1 MALIFKSYDPVQHQ
15 QRAKRRQQKRSARR
29 STLAPISATC
39 VGSPPSQSLVA
50 GHKCSWVD
58 EKFVPSTNTDRTQ
71 DPYSDFPSPE
81 ECLEFCSRKDI
92 TVSSAYISTS
102 GNLLSYPDS
111 AIEIQDASSDSSY
124 QDDGYKDDELRQKL
138 LAAIATTP
146 LTSKLNIELEAYNV
160 NASRSPAPTTVSEEE
175 SDTGISPAEH
185 AWSSDA
191 ETTPSTA
198 SSISTLSATSPA
210 CQKETWRNQDASVD
224 SEDGTQ
230 DTCTRIANLDVPDGM
245 SNAVLSGVNLP
256 ALESQDNIAL
266 EPSSSDANNR
276 PHSQDGQ
283 ASRVL
288 ASAASTMESFMEP
301 SVTEPSVTELSS
313 TKRTPAQDAASLST
327 KRSFSESGATNDS
340 QPSSSDVCHSSK
352 RPRLTSMSS
361 EEAVSTLLDIR
372 NMISNLLAKMN
383 QDQLHSLKPD
393 VSINSM
399 SDTIEV
405 AVDRV
410 GDDSSDDSSSTRS
423 SFDDSE
429 SETELTTSPPQ
440 GLQHRSTQ
448 RRRWTPAEEKLL
460 RRLKSTQ
467 KRNGMPSDCEIASKL
482 DRTESGVKQHWDIM
496 LQKNR

>member
-1 MALIFKSYDPVQHQ
+1 MALVFKSYDPVQHQ

-58 EKFVPSTNTDRTQ
+58 EKFVPSTNTDRTK

-92 TVSSAYISTS
+92 TVSSAYTSTS
-102 GNLLSYPDS
+102 GNLPSYPDS

-138 LAAIATTP
+138 LAAIATTR

-160 NASRSPAPTTVSEEE
+160 NTSRSPAPTTVSEEE
-175 SDTGISPAEH
+175 SDTEISPAEH

-210 CQKETWRNQDASVD
+210 CQKETWKNQDASVD
-224 SEDGTQ
+224 SEEGAQ
-230 DTCTRIANLDVPDGM
+230 DTCTRIANLDVPDAM
-245 SNAVLSGVNLP
+245 SNAALSGVNLP

-288 ASAASTMESFMEP
+288 ASAASTTESF
-301 SVTEPSVTELSS
+301 TEPSVTELSS
-313 TKRTPAQDAASLST
+313 TKRTPDHDAASLST
-327 KRSFSESGATNDS
+327 KRSFSESGATNNS
-340 QPSSSDVCHSSK
+340 QPSSSDICHSSK
-352 RPRLTSMSS
+352 RLRLTSTSS
-361 EEAVSTLLDIR
+361 EEAVSTLLDIQK
-372 NMISNLLAKMN
+372 MISNVLAKLC
-383 QDQLHSLKPD
+383 QGQPPSLIPD
-393 VSINSM
+393 VSVQSM
-399 SDTIEV
+399 ADTIEV
-405 AVDRV
+405 A
-410 GDDSSDDSSSTRS
+410 GDEMGNNSSDDSSTCS

-429 SETELTTSPPQ
+429 SEIEVTTSQPRCSQ
-440 GLQHRSTQ
+440 QRSTR
-448 RRRWTPAEEKLL
+448 RRRWTSTEEKLL

-467 KRNGMPSDCEIASKL
+467 RRNKGTPSDCEIASRL
-482 DRTESGVKQHWDIM
+482 GRSGNGVKQHWDIM
-496 LQKNR
+496 LQKNRGRR